1 VEGSA
6 ISAFAVGLVNP
17 NGITSARAIAQARN
31 GDFIEGRVD
40 DVQFLQMQKSADL
53 NITYQQV
60 QKLEVSLK
68 TNFLMM
74 EGVRRDGERVTAEE
88 IRTIARELEAGLG
101 GVYTLISQEFQL
113 PFIRARMKRMTDE
126 SKLPEL
132 PKGVVEPSV
141 VTGFEALGRGN
152 DKQKLIE
159 FLSTLTQFGD
169 MAFQHLNI
177 GNAIQRLAAAMG
189 ITVEGLVKTEEEL
202 QQEQQAA
209 QAMQEQASQQ
219 ELMGKATPELIRQF
233 GNNLPPE
240 MLQQMMGGEQG
251 T

>member
-1 VEGSA
+1 
-6 ISAFAVGLVNP
+6 VGLVNP

-113 PFIRARMKRMTDE
+113 PYIRARMKRMTDE
-126 SKLPEL
+126 EKLPKL
-132 PKGVVEPSV
+132 PKGVVEPSI

-152 DKQKLIE
+152 DRQKLVD
-159 FLSTLTQFGD
+159 FLGTVTQFGD
-169 MAFQHLNI
+169 MAFQYLNV
-177 GNAIQRLAAAMG
+177 GNAIQRLANAMG
-189 ITVEGLVKTEEEL
+189 ITTEGLIKTEEEL
-202 QQEQQAA
+202 QQERQAA
-209 QAMQEQASQQ
+209 QEQQAQASQQ
-219 ELMGKATPELIRQF
+219 ELMGKAAPEVIRQL

-240 MLQQMMGGEQG
+240 MLQQAMSSM
-251 T
+251 